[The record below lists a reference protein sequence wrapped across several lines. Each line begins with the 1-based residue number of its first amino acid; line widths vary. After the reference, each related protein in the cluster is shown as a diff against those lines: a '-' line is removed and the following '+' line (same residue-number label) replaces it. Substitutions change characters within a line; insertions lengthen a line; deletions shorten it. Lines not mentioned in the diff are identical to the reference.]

1 MMEKILLQDRRQALV
16 EHLQKK
22 FPALQ
27 SLDWTTALHSQM
39 ISPFQV
45 SLPTDLRHQAEKIA
59 QILWKLRCSS
69 NYLSLMTKEFQQFQ
83 LPMAGNVSLFSS
95 MDFHV
100 DSQQNLQLI
109 EINTNAAFLG
119 LGCEL
124 YSSLGRP
131 AACPDFQI
139 EDLKKDILSELK
151 KNNSPV
157 LQPRIAIVD
166 EKPEEQRLY
175 IEFLYFQALFQS
187 WGWKCDIRDIRENLS
202 EYDFIYNRHTD
213 FYLQNPISENMRQSF
228 ENKKWTLSPQPL
240 DYFLLADKQRLTDWS
255 QNHFLESF
263 LEKSDCEYFR
273 NHIPKCQTI
282 LPENA
287 EEIWSQRKKLFFK
300 PLRSFGS
307 KQSYKGS
314 SISRKAFMDLIQT
327 ETLAQTYCPASEIQA
342 VTPEGPQSFKYDLR
356 VHFYENR
363 IQNVVARLY
372 QGQVTNART
381 LHGGFACVQW
391 I

>member
-139 EDLKKDILSELK
+139 EDLKKDILSELR

-187 WGWKCDIRDIRENLS
+187 WGWKCDIRDIRENLA

-213 FYLQNPISENMRQSF
+213 FYLQNPISGNMRQSF